1 MMGLTFCKTQ
11 NLLEFDKKLPF
22 IWKFSIWEYMS
33 LNTLETDLEIHFA
46 ENNLDAM
53 MKCAPVEI
61 QDILAT

>member
-1 MMGLTFCKTQ
+1 
-11 NLLEFDKKLPF
+11 
-22 IWKFSIWEYMS
+22 MS

-61 QDILAT
+61 QDILAI